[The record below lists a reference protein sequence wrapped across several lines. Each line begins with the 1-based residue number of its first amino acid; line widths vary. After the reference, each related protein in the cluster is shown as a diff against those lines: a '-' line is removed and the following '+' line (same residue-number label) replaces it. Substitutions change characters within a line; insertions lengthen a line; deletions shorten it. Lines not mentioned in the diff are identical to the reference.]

1 MRSRPAFDGLET
13 LLAARGRALLAT
25 ATLLAGSRQGGEDL
39 LQAALE
45 RALRRWDGVRTE
57 PEIYLRR
64 TIYHLAVDSW
74 RSRRRRPEVLGVPP
88 DPTSPAAA
96 DVTDLVVLRSAL
108 LQALA
113 GLPPRQRAVLVLRY
127 FEQLDEAETAAVLG
141 CSVGTVKS
149 TASRALARLR
159 QATGLRDVEALPDG
173 ALS

>member
-13 LLAARGRALLAT
+13 LLAARGTALLAT
-25 ATLLAGSRQGGEDL
+25 ATLLAGSRSGGEDL

-45 RALRRWDGVRTE
+45 RALRRWDDVRSE

-74 RSRRRRPEVLGVPP
+74 RMRRRRPEVLGVRADPAEP
-88 DPTSPAAA
+88 DGS
-96 DVTDLVVLRSAL
+96 DLVVLRGAL

-127 FEQLDEAETAAVLG
+127 FEELDEAETAAVLG

-149 TASRALARLR
+149 SASRALARLR
-159 QATGLRDVEALPDG
+159 QATGLRDLETLRNG
-173 ALS
+173 AAS